1 MQMTVTQMIKAAA
14 AMITMTTNT
23 ANNISLNFHA
33 VTYMYVIGTTITHC
47 SKLTCA
53 INPAGSEG
61 RLLIFLLSHEVDEPL
76 KSVICDAR
84 PMRRQTYD

>member
-33 VTYMYVIGTTITHC
+33 VTYVIGTTITHC